1 MALGGHRQRFRCGP
15 PPNEFNVSAATRV
28 GIYRAGARIAVQRW
42 VCANL
47 GAHDQ
52 VLLGRWSGLMPSHQL
67 QGRHP
72 NLKRTQD
79 AGALVG
85 CMQ

>member
-1 MALGGHRQRFRCGP
+1 MALDLRRQRSRCRRSLS
-15 PPNEFNVSAATRV
+15 EFNVSAATRPAIS
-28 GIYRAGARIAVQRW
+28 GAGTRNAALYPIHAV
-42 VCANL
+42 

-67 QGRHP
+67 QGRLAY
-72 NLKRTQD
+72 LKCAQD